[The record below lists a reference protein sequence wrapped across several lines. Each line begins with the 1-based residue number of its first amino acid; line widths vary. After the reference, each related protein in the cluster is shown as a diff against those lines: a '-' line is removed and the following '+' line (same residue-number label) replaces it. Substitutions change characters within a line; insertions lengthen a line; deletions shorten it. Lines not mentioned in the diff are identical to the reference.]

1 MKRIGI
7 IGTGSYVP
15 EKVLSN
21 HDIEKFLD
29 TSDEWI
35 YTRTGVRERRIAD
48 RGTATSDLAK
58 IACERAM
65 DTAGVKSDDIDLIV
79 LATITPDTH
88 CPAGAN
94 WLEAKLGCENAVSF
108 DITAACSG
116 FIFALHVADKLIRA
130 DANRTALVCA
140 GEIMTRTVNWEE
152 RESCILW
159 GDGAGA
165 VVLTE
170 TAPGHEVLSTH
181 IHTDGAN
188 GDTLL
193 MPGGGSLTT
202 PISHESV
209 DKKLHFLKMIEANK
223 SFKSR
228 GEQVRRG
235 GGGGSRL
242 ERLYHGRYRRNHPP
256 SGKYQDHPGRGEE
269 AQGADGQGLY
279 DHRAVREHLFR
290 DRPHRARRG
299 GEGRDR
305 QGGQARGPHG
315 LRRRTDLGEQPHQ
328 VVGRAD
334 LNPVAKAPGMLQ
346 STGTGARMDKTEG
359 WLSGRKRRS

>member
-1 MKRIGI
+1 MKRIGVV
-7 IGTGSYVP
+7 GTGSYVP
-15 EKVLSN
+15 EKILSN

-35 YTRTGVRERRIAD
+35 YTRTGIRERRIAD
-48 RGTATSDLAK
+48 KGTATSDLAK

-65 DTAGVKSDDIDLIV
+65 ETAGVKGDDIDLII

-94 WLEAKLGCENAVSF
+94 WLEAKLHCQKAVSF

-130 DANRTALVCA
+130 GANKTALVCA

-170 TAPGHEVLSTH
+170 TASGHDVLSTH

-223 SFKSR
+223 SFKVAVGRFADAAEEAAASHGYTMDDIDVIIPHQANIR
-228 GEQVRRG
+228 IIQGVAKKLKVSMDKVYMTIERFGNISSATVPIALDEAVRDGTITSGKRVVLTAFG
-235 GGGGSRL
+235 GGLTWGSSL
-242 ERLYHGRYRRNHPP
+242 IE
-256 SGKYQDHPGRGEE
+256 
-269 AQGADGQGLY
+269 
-279 DHRAVREHLFR
+279 
-290 DRPHRARRG
+290 
-299 GEGRDR
+299 
-305 QGGQARGPHG
+305 
-315 LRRRTDLGEQPHQ
+315 
-328 VVGRAD
+328 
-334 LNPVAKAPGMLQ
+334 
-346 STGTGARMDKTEG
+346 
-359 WLSGRKRRS
+359 W